1 MGVSLLMLIPTQ
13 HIEADWELITVRVGG
28 QAVSVAI
35 LCHLRRLSKTTFLRA
50 VLRGNSEVR
59 LARCHRASPTGETSY
74 DVRLLQHHARNA
86 GPRLPITGLIRR
98 RFAPAFRPNGP
109 PVPLS

>member
-35 LCHLRRLSKTTFLRA
+35 LCHLRLMFVCYSITLGMLGLAYQSPDLFVVVLLLLFARTALR
-50 VLRGNSEVR
+50 S
-59 LARCHRASPTGETSY
+59 H
-74 DVRLLQHHARNA
+74 
-86 GPRLPITGLIRR
+86 
-98 RFAPAFRPNGP
+98 
-109 PVPLS
+109 